1 MSRIA
6 TEARP
11 RAGPPRFLGMR
22 TVVAGTACCAVSAV
36 GYTGANACMRRLDEL
51 GADPMWAV
59 CNKELVT
66 VAVVGPWIVWQ
77 LLRGRKMAVPLR
89 TLAVLAGVGLAVQL
103 GANLGV
109 QWAFGVVGL
118 AVTVPAIF
126 GAMLT
131 GSGALGWV
139 FLGERVSG
147 RSIRA
152 IGLLLVAL
160 AFLGVA
166 AHAAGKSVAEGTA
179 PLWFAL
185 GLGAACVAG
194 MIYAVLTITIRHN
207 VTAATP
213 MAVVV
218 FITTLMGVI
227 TLGPLSLWRLG
238 AERLLDTSP
247 QEAAWML
254 AAGTLNLIAFLAITK
269 GLQLT
274 TVVHANV
281 LNASQVA
288 MAAFAGLLFFDE
300 PLTLWLALG
309 VGLTIVGVA
318 AIDRP
323 EETDQYADLHA

>member
-1 MSRIA
+1 
-6 TEARP
+6 
-11 RAGPPRFLGMR
+11 
-22 TVVAGTACCAVSAV
+22 
-36 GYTGANACMRRLDEL
+36 
-51 GADPMWAV
+51 
-59 CNKELVT
+59 
-66 VAVVGPWIVWQ
+66 
-77 LLRGRKMAVPLR
+77 
-89 TLAVLAGVGLAVQL
+89 
-103 GANLGV
+103 
-109 QWAFGVVGL
+109 
-118 AVTVPAIF
+118 
-126 GAMLT
+126 
-131 GSGALGWV
+131 
-139 FLGERVSG
+139 
-147 RSIRA
+147 
-152 IGLLLVAL
+152 
-160 AFLGVA
+160 
-166 AHAAGKSVAEGTA
+166 
-179 PLWFAL
+179 
-185 GLGAACVAG
+185 

-300 PLTLWLALG
+300 PFTLWLALG